1 MTEER
6 KPLIMIVD
14 DNPYNLQIIAVL
26 IENSGYES
34 VLAQTGQ
41 QVFDFVSKE
50 KPDLILLDIMMPE
63 IDGYEVCRILQQDE
77 TTRQIPIIFLTAKVE
92 AADIVKGLEAGAV
105 DYITK
110 PFNTI
115 ELQAR
120 IKTHLELKKV
130 RDDLK
135 QSNKQLQEV
144 NTALQAANQ
153 LITVKNQMLKE
164 MMEQLEYA
172 AKVDALTGL
181 FNRRY
186 AVEKIEEEVARQQR
200 NQKSFSFLMAD
211 IDFFKKVNDTY
222 GHDGG
227 DHVLKA
233 ISQMMQQTIR
243 EQDWLARWGGEEFLM
258 LLPESDLA
266 EAMLV
271 AERIRQKIEENVI
284 DYQKMKIAVTITLG
298 VATYDGT
305 EPVEQIIKKADNA
318 LYDGKASGRNCVV
331 AAVQ

>member
-1 MTEER
+1 
-6 KPLIMIVD
+6 
-14 DNPYNLQIIAVL
+14 VL

>member
-14 DNPYNLQIIAVL
+14 DNPYNLQILAVL

-41 QVFDFVSKE
+41 QVFDFVSNE

-77 TTRQIPIIFLTAKVE
+77 NTKQIPIIFLTAKVD

-144 NTALQAANQ
+144 NTALQVANQ

-164 MMEQLEYA
+164 VMEQLEYA
-172 AKVDALTGL
+172 ARVDALTGL

-186 AVEKIEEEVARQQR
+186 AVEKIEEEVARHQR
-200 NQKSFSFLMAD
+200 NKKPFSFLMAD

-227 DHVLKA
+227 DNVLKSVSH
-233 ISQMMQQTIR
+233 IMQQTIR
-243 EQDWLARWGGEEFLM
+243 EQDWLARWGGEEFLL
-258 LLPESDLA
+258 LLPETDLA

-271 AERIRQKIEENVI
+271 AERIRQKIETDVI
-284 DYQKMKIAVTITLG
+284 DYQEMKILVTITLG

-305 EPVEQIIKKADNA
+305 EPVEQIIKQADNA
-318 LYDGKASGRNCVV
+318 LYDGKANGRNRVV
-331 AAVQ
+331 AAQ